1 MKLFISIQK
10 IFSRAL
16 LSIGI
21 TAIGLTNAISA
32 ANGTTLARSQSSLQL
47 TDFSHVPTEIL
58 PFQSA
63 FAYVSTVNDFAIIKS
78 DPMFVTGTPVLFHPL
93 APQIPAFFTSKF
105 EGNSVTAPFQYDS
118 VTGNVFGQN
127 NFTYSESIPDRLS
140 SVNLGSA
147 SDFSVNST
155 NDHSI
160 STVGQSG
167 INLSF
172 FLEPE
177 EKLTFDFQ
185 STSVL
190 ESRTNDFSTTT
201 VAETQV
207 MYFFTQPADVEINN
221 GILMLSLYP
230 QLHISANDPRIEVGL
245 LELTTNLRS
254 EETRSRTINYNRS
267 PEESSDYFSLEDRQN
282 PDDNISGTFEYTA
295 TQPTIFNVVAYTSNS
310 ATSSRSTKIPESST
324 TLSLIYFSSLV
335 ICARLVK
342 QLTF

>member
-1 MKLFISIQK
+1 MKLFISTKK
-10 IFSRAL
+10 IISRAL

-21 TAIGLTNAISA
+21 TTISITSAISA

-47 TDFSHVPTEIL
+47 TDFSHVSTEIL

-63 FAYVSTVNDFAIIKS
+63 FAYVLTKNNFAIIKS
-78 DPMFVTGTPVLFHPL
+78 NPLFVTGTPVLFHSL
-93 APQIPAFFTSKF
+93 APQIPAFFTSKS

-127 NFTYSESIPDRLS
+127 NFTYSESIPNRLS
-140 SVNLGSA
+140 SVSLSSA
-147 SDFSVNST
+147 SDLSVDNT
-155 NDHSI
+155 NHLI

-177 EKLTFDFQ
+177 DKLTFDFQ
-185 STSVL
+185 STSAL

-230 QLHISANDPRIEVGL
+230 QLHLSANDPRIEVGL
-245 LELTTNLRS
+245 LELTTNLTS
-254 EETRSRTINYNRS
+254 EGISSGTINYNRS

-282 PDDNISGTFEYTA
+282 LEDNISGTFEYKA

-324 TLSLIYFSSLV
+324 ILSLIYFSSLV

>member
-1 MKLFISIQK
+1 MKLFISTKK
-10 IFSRAL
+10 IISRAL

-21 TAIGLTNAISA
+21 TTISITNAISA

-47 TDFSHVPTEIL
+47 TDFSHVSTEIL

-63 FAYVSTVNDFAIIKS
+63 FAYVLTKNNFAIIKS
-78 DPMFVTGTPVLFHPL
+78 DPLFVTGTPVLFHSL
-93 APQIPAFFTSKF
+93 APQIPAFFTSKSA
-105 EGNSVTAPFQYDS
+105 GNSVTAPFQYDS

-127 NFTYSESIPDRLS
+127 NFTYSESIPNRLS
-140 SVNLGSA
+140 SVNLSSA
-147 SDFSVNST
+147 SDLSVDNT
-155 NDHSI
+155 NHLI

-185 STSVL
+185 STSAL

-201 VAETQV
+201 VSETQV

-230 QLHISANDPRIEVGL
+230 QLHLSANDPRIEVGL
-245 LELTTNLRS
+245 LELTTNLTS
-254 EETRSRTINYNRS
+254 EGISSGTINYNRS
-267 PEESSDYFSLEDRQN
+267 PEESSDYFLLEDRQN
-282 PDDNISGTFEYTA
+282 LEDNISGTFEYRA
-295 TQPTIFNVVAYTSNS
+295 TQPTIFNLVAYSSNS

-324 TLSLIYFSSLV
+324 ILSLIYFSSIV

>member
-1 MKLFISIQK
+1 MKLFISTQK
-10 IFSRAL
+10 IISRAL

-21 TAIGLTNAISA
+21 TTISITSAISA

-47 TDFSHVPTEIL
+47 TNFSHVPTEVL
-58 PFQSA
+58 PLQSA
-63 FAYVSTVNDFAIIKS
+63 FAYVLTKNDFAIIKS
-78 DPMFVTGTPVLFHPL
+78 DPMFVTGTPVLFHSL
-93 APQIPAFFTSKF
+93 APQIPAFFTSKS

-118 VTGNVFGQN
+118 VTGNVFSQN

-140 SVNLGSA
+140 SVNLSSA
-147 SDFSVNST
+147 SDLSVDHT
-155 NDHSI
+155 NHLI

-185 STSVL
+185 STSAL

-230 QLHISANDPRIEVGL
+230 QLHLSANDPRIEVGL
-245 LELTTNLRS
+245 LELTTNLIS

-282 PDDNISGTFEYTA
+282 PDDHISGTFEYTA